1 MKAFVGLA
9 RRIDG
14 ATERLG
20 TVVPWLVLFAVL
32 VSSLNAIVR
41 KAFDISSNAFL
52 EMQWY
57 MFAGIF
63 LLCAGYT
70 LLRQE
75 HVRIDVVYG
84 HFSRRTQIWID
95 IFGTVFFLLP
105 MCGLFLWFSVPF
117 FLTSFHSG
125 EVSSNAGGLVVWPA
139 KLLMPLG
146 FLLLTIQGV
155 SELLKRLAFLKGLA
169 PDPGEKPQDKT
180 AEEELA
186 EAIKAH
192 MVSGETVDMV
202 AGAHRMIEDDE
213 PTRADAAK
221 KGGEQ

>member
-32 VSSLNAIVR
+32 VSAINAIVR

-57 MFAGIF
+57 MFGAVF
-63 LLCAGYT
+63 LLCSGYT

-84 HFSRRTQIWID
+84 RFSRRTQIRID
-95 IFGTVFFLLP
+95 IFGTLFFLLP
-105 MCGLFLWFSVPF
+105 TCGLLLWFSWPF
-117 FLTSFHSG
+117 FLSSFDSG
-125 EVSSNAGGLVVWPA
+125 EISSNAGGLVVWPA
-139 KLLMPLG
+139 KLLIPLG
-146 FLLLTIQGV
+146 FVVLTIQGI
-155 SELLKRLAFLKGLA
+155 SELIKRLAFLKGLA

-180 AEEELA
+180 AEAELA

-192 MVSGETVDMV
+192 LVAGETVDMV
-202 AGAHRMIEDDE
+202 AGAHRMIEDDA
-213 PTRADAAK
+213 PADAAK
-221 KGGEQ
+221 KGDAQ

>member
-1 MKAFVGLA
+1 MKGFVGLA

-14 ATERLG
+14 LTERLG

-32 VSSLNAIVR
+32 VSAINAIVR

-57 MFAGIF
+57 MFGAVF
-63 LLCAGYT
+63 LLCSGYT

-75 HVRIDVVYG
+75 HVRIDVIYG
-84 HFSRRTQIWID
+84 RFSRRTQVWID
-95 IFGTVFFLLP
+95 VFGTVFFLLP
-105 MCGLFLWFSVPF
+105 MCALFLWFSWPF
-117 FLTSFHSG
+117 FLSSFNSG

-139 KLLMPLG
+139 KLLIPLG
-146 FLLLTIQGV
+146 FLVLTIQGV
-155 SELLKRLAFLKGLA
+155 SELVKRLGYLKGVA
-169 PDPGEKPQDKT
+169 PDPGAKPQDKT

-186 EAIKAH
+186 EAIKSH
-192 MVSGETVDMV
+192 MVSAETVDLV

-213 PTRADAAK
+213 PTAK
-221 KGGEQ
+221 KGDAQ

>member
-1 MKAFVGLA
+1 MKGLVGLA
-9 RRIDG
+9 RGIDG
-14 ATERLG
+14 LTEKLG

-32 VSSLNAIVR
+32 VSAINAIVR

-57 MFAGIF
+57 MFGAVF
-63 LLCAGYT
+63 LLCSGYT

-75 HVRIDVVYG
+75 HVRIDVIYG
-84 HFSRRTQIWID
+84 RFSRRTQVKID
-95 IFGTVFFLLP
+95 IFGTLFFLLP
-105 MCGLFLWFSVPF
+105 MCALLLWFSWPF
-117 FLTSFHSG
+117 FLSSFNSG

-139 KLLMPLG
+139 KLLIPLG
-146 FLLLTIQGV
+146 FVLLTIQGV
-155 SELLKRLAFLKGLA
+155 SELLKRITFLKGLG

-192 MVSGETVDMV
+192 MVSAETVDMV
-202 AGAHRMIEDDE
+202 AGAHRMIEDE
-213 PTRADAAK
+213 PK
-221 KGGEQ
+221 KGDAR

>member
-1 MKAFVGLA
+1 MKGFVGLT

-14 ATERLG
+14 LTERLG
-20 TVVPWLVLFAVL
+20 TVVPWLVLAAVL
-32 VSSLNAIVR
+32 VSALNAIVR

-57 MFAGIF
+57 MFAAVF
-63 LLCAGYT
+63 LLCSGYT

-75 HVRIDVVYG
+75 HVRIDVIYG
-84 HFSRRTQIWID
+84 RFTRRTQIWID

-105 MCGLFLWFSVPF
+105 MCALFLWFSVPF
-117 FLTSFHSG
+117 FLSSFHSG
-125 EVSSNAGGLVVWPA
+125 EVSSNAGGLIVWPV

-146 FLLLTIQGV
+146 FLLLTIQGI
-155 SELLKRLAFLKGLA
+155 SELLKRFAFLKGLA
-169 PDPGEKPQDKT
+169 PDPGEKAQDKT
-180 AEEELA
+180 AEAELA

-192 MVSGETVDMV
+192 MVTGETIDMV

-213 PTRADAAK
+213 PADDAAAK
-221 KGGEQ
+221 KGGAQ

>member
-1 MKAFVGLA
+1 MKGLVGLA

-14 ATERLG
+14 LTERLG

-32 VSSLNAIVR
+32 VSAINAIVR

-57 MFAGIF
+57 MFGAVF
-63 LLCAGYT
+63 LLCSGYT

-105 MCGLFLWFSVPF
+105 MCALLLWFSWPF
-117 FLTSFHSG
+117 FLSSFNSG
-125 EVSSNAGGLVVWPA
+125 EISSNAGGLVVWPA
-139 KLLMPLG
+139 KFLLPLG
-146 FLLLTIQGV
+146 FTVLTIQGI
-155 SELLKRLAFLKGLA
+155 SELIKRIGYLKGVA

-180 AEEELA
+180 AEVELA

-192 MVSGETVDMV
+192 MISSEAVDMV
-202 AGAHRMIEDDE
+202 AGAHRMIEDE
-213 PTRADAAK
+213 PAQADAAK
-221 KGGEQ
+221 KGDAQ